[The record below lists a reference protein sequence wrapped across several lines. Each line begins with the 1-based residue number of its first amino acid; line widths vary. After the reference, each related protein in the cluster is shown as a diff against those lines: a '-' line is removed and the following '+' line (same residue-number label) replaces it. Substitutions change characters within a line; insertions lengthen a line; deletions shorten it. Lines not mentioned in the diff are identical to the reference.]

1 MHSMK
6 CETGKEQLTLYMNN
20 QLTAAQSAAVEK
32 HIIECAE
39 CRAELEASMQVWDL
53 MDEIGAPEP
62 TANMQVKFD
71 AMLDVYKKEVEY
83 KKRFAFNLLAKLQ
96 QLFTFNPAF
105 TMAYSVIL
113 IVAGLGIGLLVNK
126 PSALVAGSGTKIDTL
141 TAQVHDLKE
150 TVTLALL
157 QNPSASERIRGV
169 SFTSE
174 IKGENKNIIK
184 ALFTTLN
191 NDDNPN
197 VRLVTLE
204 ALTHYANDPI
214 VREGLIA
221 SIVEQDNPL
230 VQSALA
236 DVMLKLQEKR
246 SVQPF
251 KKLLEQKDLNSMVK
265 DKIEETITQLHS

>member
-1 MHSMK
+1 MK
-6 CETGKEQLTLYMNN
+6 CETEKEQLTLYMNN
-20 QLTAAQSAAVEK
+20 QLSAAQSATVEK
-32 HIIECAE
+32 HITECAE
-39 CRAELEASMQVWDL
+39 CRAELETSMQLWNL
-53 MDEIGAPEP
+53 MDEIQAPEP
-62 TANMQVKFD
+62 AANMQVKFD
-71 AMLDVYKKEVEY
+71 VMLDVYKKELEY
-83 KKRFAFNLLAKLQ
+83 IKRFTVNPLAKLK
-96 QLFTFNPAF
+96 QLFTLNPAF

-113 IVAGLGIGLLVNK
+113 VVVGVGIGLVANK
-126 PSALVAGSGTKIDTL
+126 PSGVIAGGGNKIDTL

-204 ALTHYANDPI
+204 ALTHYANDPVI
-214 VREGLIA
+214 REGLIA

-251 KKLLEQKDLNSMVK
+251 KKLLQQKDLNSMVK

>member
-1 MHSMK
+1 MK
-6 CETGKEQLTLYMNN
+6 CENDKELLTLYMNN
-20 QLTAAQSAAVEK
+20 QLTPAESAAVEK
-32 HIIECAE
+32 HITDCPE
-39 CRAELEASMQVWDL
+39 CRADLEASMQVWNQMEAL
-53 MDEIGAPEP
+53 PVPEP
-62 TANMQVKFD
+62 SANMQLKFD
-71 AMLDVYKKEVEY
+71 VMLDMYKKETAE
-83 KKRFAFNLLAKLQ
+83 KKRFSLGIRQKLG
-96 QLFTFNPAF
+96 QLFGFSPAF

-113 IVAGLGIGLLVNK
+113 IVAGIGVGVLVNRGG
-126 PSALVAGSGTKIDTL
+126 SAKNDPGLGDVKKQI
-141 TAQVHDLKE
+141 HDLKE

-157 QNPSASERIRGV
+157 ENPSASERIRGV
-169 SFTSE
+169 SYTSE
-174 IKGENKNIIK
+174 IKGDNKNVIR

-251 KKLLEQKDLNSMVK
+251 RKLLQQKELNTMVRS
-265 DKIEETITQLHS
+265 KIEETITQLHS